1 MKYRFFARG
10 VGLVYIVVVKG
21 VYRLDSIVQ
30 IFSIFLMYEDK
41 ESVLTSGNVGE
52 VLVYI
57 VKRVKFANHITLCF
71 YLTYEI
77 SVFCSGGRSGLHHG

>member
-1 MKYRFFARG
+1 
-10 VGLVYIVVVKG
+10 VKR

-30 IFSIFLMYEDK
+30 VFSIFLMYEDK
-41 ESVLTSGNVGE
+41 ESSGNVGE

-57 VKRVKFANHITLCF
+57 VKRVKFVNHITLCF

-77 SVFCSGGRSGLHHG
+77 SVFGSGGRSGLHHG